1 MKAAGVALAA
11 LFSPEHGIAGKLD
24 HEKIGNSTD
33 AASGLPVYS
42 LYDGPRRKPTPEML
56 AGIEALVFDIADVG
70 ARFYTYSCTLLGVM
84 EIAAERGIPLYV
96 LDRPNPITGVHASGP
111 MLDPELKSFIGCA
124 PVPLRHGMTLGELGL
139 MMNAS
144 LAKPAKVEVVKMT
157 GWRRGA
163 WFDETG
169 LGWVNPSPNMRSL
182 NAALL
187 YPGLA
192 MIEAS
197 RNYSVGRGTDAPFEQ
212 IGADWIQ
219 GRQLAAYLNVR
230 GIPGV
235 RVYPTRFTPES
246 SNFAGKAIEG
256 VRFVI
261 TDRERLDPV
270 ALGLELCAALAKL
283 YPGKIDFEV
292 NAKLIGNRATVD
304 ALKQG
309 KAPDE
314 ILSQWQATTA
324 RHKVSMRRFLLY

>member
-1 MKAAGVALAA
+1 
-11 LFSPEHGIAGKLD
+11 
-24 HEKIGNSTD
+24 
-33 AASGLPVYS
+33 
-42 LYDGPRRKPTPEML
+42 
-56 AGIEALVFDIADVG
+56 
-70 ARFYTYSCTLLGVM
+70 
-84 EIAAERGIPLYV
+84 
-96 LDRPNPITGVHASGP
+96 
-111 MLDPELKSFIGCA
+111 
-124 PVPLRHGMTLGELGL
+124 
-139 MMNAS
+139 
-144 LAKPAKVEVVKMT
+144 
-157 GWRRGA
+157 
-163 WFDETG
+163 
-169 LGWVNPSPNMRSL
+169 
-182 NAALL
+182 
-187 YPGLA
+187 
-192 MIEAS
+192 
-197 RNYSVGRGTDAPFEQ
+197 
-212 IGADWIQ
+212 
-219 GRQLAAYLNVR
+219 LAAYLNVR